1 LRQAL
6 PEPPGPL
13 RRRPGSG
20 PGPEALPRGSQGRRL
35 KKLTDVL
42 LYQLGKGKDEDWI
55 AEQCYRRRLPLPEFI
70 ENAPQLYEWLE
81 LYWEAYQ
88 DLSTTRQA
96 GFGGAYPISWL
107 SIAHYAE
114 ALGYDA
120 DQKDDLFYFVS
131 IMDREFLHWYE
142 ETHGDKQKRSGIS
155 GQNEPSGKVPGLG
168 R

>member
-13 RRRPGSG
+13 RRPPG
-20 PGPEALPRGSQGRRL
+20 PGAERAALPGRGQGRRR

-42 LYQLGKGKDEDWI
+42 LYALGKGKDEDWI

-70 ENAPQLYEWLE
+70 ENAPQLYPWLE
-81 LYWEAYQ
+81 FWWEAYQ

-107 SIAHYAE
+107 AISHYAE

-120 DQKDDLFYFVS
+120 DQTDELFYFIS
-131 IMDREFLHWYE
+131 IMDREFLAWYE
-142 ETHGDKQKRSGIS
+142 EKHGNKQNRTGIS
-155 GQNEPSGKVPGLG
+155 GQNESSGKVPGLG